1 VNNIDELFSN
11 IAEKVSINPKF
22 DLPNH
27 KTEMEVEK
35 HLSLLSDKNLHADN
49 SNFFIGGGSYK
60 HHIPASVD
68 HIIQRSEF
76 LTSYTPYQPE
86 ISQGTLQYL
95 YEFQTQVSLLTGMD
109 ISNASMYDGSTAAA
123 EAVSMAKRIT
133 KRNEVILSNTIHP
146 HYADVIKTVSGIKDS
161 EFFL

>member
-1 VNNIDELFSN
+1 
-11 IAEKVSINPKF
+11 
-22 DLPNH
+22 
-27 KTEMEVEK
+27 MEVEK
-35 HLSLLSDKNLHADN
+35 HLSFLADKNLHADN
-49 SNFFIGGGSYK
+49 TSFFIGGGSYK

-133 KRNEVILSNTIHP
+133 KEVGLFYQIQFIHITQMLLKPFQALIIMILSTIE
-146 HYADVIKTVSGIKDS
+146 V
-161 EFFL
+161 FL